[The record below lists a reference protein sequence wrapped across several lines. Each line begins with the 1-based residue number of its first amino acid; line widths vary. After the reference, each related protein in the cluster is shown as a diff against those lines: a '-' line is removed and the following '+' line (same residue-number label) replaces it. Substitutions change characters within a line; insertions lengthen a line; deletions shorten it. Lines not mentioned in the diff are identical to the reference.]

1 MKQDQDAPPVS
12 RCERRGAAHS
22 IRRVLGVAIAVVA
35 MPAAAQANAATATDV
50 EPGQE
55 GRSLFSVAAPP
66 SRAGQPGRSGARR
79 SSRRPHRKSAHR
91 RKRCRKGY
99 KKVKTKRGRVV
110 CRRKRKRHPTQP
122 APAPAPTAPAAPTA
136 PPASGKDLGQE
147 ILDDTYELTVKFGE
161 EAVNASH
168 GSLPYWYTYLVNRSD
183 CVLLSKDT
191 GRCLIYLWQ
200 RDYAAGYGYGG
211 YEASVW
217 RDYYIATRVGDRLYE
232 PKIIQIDFLDPY
244 AWVCSD
250 NPSYGVPPCT

>member
-79 SSRRPHRKSAHR
+79 SSRRPDRKSAHR

-110 CRRKRKRHPTQP
+110 CRRKRKRHATQP
-122 APAPAPTAPAAPTA
+122 APAPAPTAPTA

-183 CVLLSKDT
+183 CVLLSGDT